1 MHLAAAWT
9 TTLLIPVA
17 VIWLGI
23 KTDALAP
30 AAGEAENAN
39 ASDAYSIDQVGAP
52 ALDAAS
58 KDPAKMSI
66 GSTKTNRLGSK
77 TVKGRPKELTVQT
90 SRPCP
95 LWSSLPRR

>member
-1 MHLAAAWT
+1 MEDKIMHLAARGRL
-9 TTLLIPVA
+9 LLIPVA

-23 KTDALAP
+23 KTDALAQQP
-30 AAGEAENAN
+30 EKLRTPTQVTPP
-39 ASDAYSIDQVGAP
+39 IDQVGAP

-77 TVKGRPKELTVQT
+77 TVKGRP
-90 SRPCP
+90 RN
-95 LWSSLPRR
+95 